1 MKMMMSPHIE
11 HLVFVAEYQ
20 LNNVTLPSWP
30 DFYKR
35 PINSFMLQVS
45 ISNIRMKY
53 FSDLLGSDTCP
64 NQVQMTPNYE
74 NDPLLGI

>member
-1 MKMMMSPHIE
+1 
-11 HLVFVAEYQ
+11 
-20 LNNVTLPSWP
+20 
-30 DFYKR
+30 
-35 PINSFMLQVS
+35 
-45 ISNIRMKY
+45 MKY